1 MKKLILSVLIILL
14 SGCAPMLK
22 STVTPPPDVQTIMAD
37 RAVMKGFEYK
47 ETYLVGKTRSYS
59 PSVGMWYKI
68 GNWGKW
74 IANQIGVAFGI
85 QFTKSYQEKFGDI
98 GTVRNKVKDFV
109 EDAGFAKS
117 VVTFKDEKELR
128 LADTPDKI
136 IIEGKSGNEAVVG
149 ATPWYWGV
157 YNVFDYMTL
166 LAFLGVPVHYE
177 KEANVTVGIY
187 NERYERLAKYE
198 GYAHV
203 IQKGYV
209 YPDEV
214 LVGMTLQEAYRDAL
228 NKAARD
234 WNKIETDQSN
244 GQ

>member
-1 MKKLILSVLIILL
+1 MKQLLVYVLIILL
-14 SGCAPMLK
+14 SGCAQMLK
-22 STVTPPPDVQTIMAD
+22 STVTEPPEVQTIMAN

-47 ETYLVGKTRSYS
+47 ETYLVGKTRSFS
-59 PSVGMWYKI
+59 PRVGMWYKI
-68 GNWGKW
+68 GNWSKW
-74 IANQIGVAFGI
+74 IANQVGVAFGI
-85 QFTKSYQEKFGDI
+85 QFTKSYQEKYGDI

-128 LADTPDKI
+128 LPDTPDKI
-136 IIEGKSGNEAVVG
+136 IIEGKSGNEAVAG

-187 NERYERLAKYE
+187 NERYERIAKYD

-203 IQKGYV
+203 VQKGYV

-214 LVGMTLQEAYRDAL
+214 LIGMTLQEAYRDAL

-234 WNKIETDQSN
+234 WNSIEAKQTSEQ
-244 GQ
+244 